1 MNISATTQSRS
12 SFNPSLEWGDCA
24 GSTLTWTRIFPEVR
38 TVRTWTVSCWML
50 HLRKETGHHPN
61 IFQTSCVWKQ
71 FMLQMKRSEIV
82 TGLHTDKTQVCLHL
96 CAQLIF
102 TFTYCVSPNVHSTR
116 HIQIFVWQEY
126 PMRSVF
132 RTAKKKNQIT
142 SQQSKLKPWQ
152 RRVFLMGIN
161 TRFICF
167 TYNQHPGFE
176 KRGQSAWRTSAETW
190 TVWHVKTF
198 SEHLVA
204 EKEIKTTAQRWS

>member
-1 MNISATTQSRS
+1 MR
-12 SFNPSLEWGDCA
+12 
-24 GSTLTWTRIFPEVR
+24 
-38 TVRTWTVSCWML
+38 

-71 FMLQMKRSEIV
+71 FTLQMKRSEII
-82 TGLHTDKTQVCLHL
+82 TGLHTDKTQVCVHI

-102 TFTYCVSPNVHSTR
+102 TFTYCVSPNVHCSQHLTHSDICLTR
-116 HIQIFVWQEY
+116 ISNEKCFSNCKKEKQNHITVH
-126 PMRSVF
+126 
-132 RTAKKKNQIT
+132 
-142 SQQSKLKPWQ
+142 QQSKLKPWQ

-176 KRGQSAWRTSAETW
+176 KHGQSAWRTSAETW

-204 EKEIKTTAQRWS
+204 EKEIKTTAQRWSEITAWSCTQENREKKIGYSCFL